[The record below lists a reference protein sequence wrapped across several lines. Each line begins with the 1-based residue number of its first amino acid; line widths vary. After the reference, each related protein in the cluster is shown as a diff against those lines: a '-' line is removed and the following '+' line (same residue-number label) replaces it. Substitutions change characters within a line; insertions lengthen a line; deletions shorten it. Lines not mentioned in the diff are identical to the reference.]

1 MHHQSPG
8 VRLGRK
14 GGVACAGIDEK
25 HVVFLKN
32 MGTGSNTE
40 LLASVE
46 KDIQLILGRM
56 PVVAV
61 VHDFMGKSGQIQ
73 VIPGPLHLKMGLLT
87 AGLFHHYV
95 LPPSQKHSDN
105 KIQIFPL

>member
-95 LPPSQKHSDN
+95 LPPFK
-105 KIQIFPL
+105 KTLL